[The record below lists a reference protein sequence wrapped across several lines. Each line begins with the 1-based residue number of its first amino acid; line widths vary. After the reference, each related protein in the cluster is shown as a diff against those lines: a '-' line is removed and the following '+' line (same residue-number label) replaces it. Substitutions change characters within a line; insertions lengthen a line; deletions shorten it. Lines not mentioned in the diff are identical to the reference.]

1 MQRAVKLLQE
11 IIMPGSKALQR
22 QEYIMDIL
30 EKKGDVSAKI
40 LAKTLDVSI
49 WTIRR
54 DLNMLEE
61 RGILKRYYGG
71 AGKASSPDEICQLT
85 ERGSFQVSAIEN
97 QADKRRIGLAAARL
111 LHAGERVALAGGTT
125 TYEVAKALRIYHFK
139 GEIVTNAL
147 DIALELSED
156 PDIRVVCTGG
166 GVQPRYRTLVGT
178 VSERMLKLH
187 YFDVAVIGVSGIS
200 LRYGLTVYSQVNATA
215 LELMV
220 EHSCRTILVADKT
233 KLDRVS
239 FASLSLATPV
249 NYLVTDQP
257 LPREYNEYFLAMNT
271 AVVVADLAA

>member
-85 ERGSFQVSAIEN
+85 ERGSF
-97 QADKRRIGLAAARL
+97 
-111 LHAGERVALAGGTT
+111 
-125 TYEVAKALRIYHFK
+125 
-139 GEIVTNAL
+139 
-147 DIALELSED
+147 
-156 PDIRVVCTGG
+156 
-166 GVQPRYRTLVGT
+166 
-178 VSERMLKLH
+178 
-187 YFDVAVIGVSGIS
+187 
-200 LRYGLTVYSQVNATA
+200 
-215 LELMV
+215 
-220 EHSCRTILVADKT
+220 
-233 KLDRVS
+233 
-239 FASLSLATPV
+239 
-249 NYLVTDQP
+249 
-257 LPREYNEYFLAMNT
+257 
-271 AVVVADLAA
+271 